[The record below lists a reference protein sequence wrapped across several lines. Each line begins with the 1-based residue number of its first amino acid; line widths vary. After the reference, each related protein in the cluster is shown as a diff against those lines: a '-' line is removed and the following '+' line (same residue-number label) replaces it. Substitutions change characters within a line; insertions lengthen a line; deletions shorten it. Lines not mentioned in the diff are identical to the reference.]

1 MTRAIHLQTE
11 IPGPRSRDIVARR
24 DAAMPSGAARLTP
37 IAIASA
43 HGAVVTDVDGN
54 RYLDFAG
61 GIGTLA
67 LGHTPTA
74 VVEAVQQQAGQMLH
88 MCAIVASYEPLVAVA
103 ERLNELVAGRCPAA
117 DAADEQRRRGGR
129 AGGAH
134 LSQLHEAAGASW
146 CSMGPTTGAPT

>member
-37 IAIASA
+37 IAVASA

-74 VVEAVQQQAGQMLH
+74 VVEAVQQQAGQLLH

-103 ERLNELVAGRCPAA
+103 ERLNALAPGDVPRRTLLMNSGAEAVERRCTSAAATRSGR
-117 DAADEQRRRGGR
+117 R
-129 AGGAH
+129 
-134 LSQLHEAAGASW
+134 SW
-146 CSMGPTTGAPT
+146 CSTGPTTGAPT